1 MAENLQKG
9 ILPFFFVSLYG
20 SGFIFCEYGLQNA
33 SAMAFL
39 CLRFF
44 ITFCIL
50 AFIVYLFELPLPK
63 TRKEF
68 LHIFIAGSL
77 TVGTF
82 SIGGFLSVSYG
93 VSGALNAL
101 IIALQ
106 PVLVTFLAN
115 RLLGEQINYR
125 IVLGLFI
132 GFIGVAFVVVS
143 KIDLS
148 SSSYIGIMCSIIS
161 LLGLCFGNLYQ
172 KKYCSEMNLFS
183 GSSIQLF
190 ASTLLTLPF
199 LYFEDIRVNWNFEF
213 IIALSY
219 MGIGVSIGA
228 VSLLYIMI
236 KNGEVSKVASIFYFV
251 PVSASILS
259 YFLLD
264 QEIDRY
270 IVLGIFFIFGSILL
284 IHKKRKKKNV

>member
-1 MAENLQKG
+1 M
-9 ILPFFFVSLYG
+9 
-20 SGFIFCEYGLQNA
+20 
-33 SAMAFL
+33 
-39 CLRFF
+39 
-44 ITFCIL
+44 
-50 AFIVYLFELPLPK
+50 
-63 TRKEF
+63 
-68 LHIFIAGSL
+68 
-77 TVGTF
+77 
-82 SIGGFLSVSYG
+82 
-93 VSGALNAL
+93 
-101 IIALQ
+101 
-106 PVLVTFLAN
+106 
-115 RLLGEQINYR
+115 GEQINYR
-125 IVLGLFI
+125 IVIGLFI
-132 GFIGVAFVVVS
+132 GFIGVGFVVMS

-148 SSSYIGIMCSIIS
+148 STSYIGIICSIIS

-183 GSSIQLF
+183 GSAIQLF
-190 ASTLLTLPF
+190 ASTLLTMPF
-199 LYFEDIRVNWNFEF
+199 LYFEDIRVNWNMDF

-264 QEIDRY
+264 QAIDKY

-284 IHKKRKKKNV
+284 IHKKRKKEKCLA